1 MNHTHKYH
9 LATEH
14 QELEYKKQL
23 EWAFSAQ
30 LKQDYP
36 ENNFLVRSLKFTN
49 WLNIH
54 CHAMISRTVLQEGI
68 SKLRALLST
77 VLRRNQDSFY
87 GQC

>member
-23 EWAFSAQ
+23 EGAFSAKP
-30 LKQDYP
+30 KQDYP
-36 ENNFLVRSLKFTN
+36 EINFLLRSLKFTN

-54 CHAMISRTVLQEGI
+54 CHV
-68 SKLRALLST
+68 
-77 VLRRNQDSFY
+77 
-87 GQC
+87 

>member
-54 CHAMISRTVLQEGI
+54 CHAMITNCPSRRD
-68 SKLRALLST
+68 KLRALLSN
-77 VLRRNQDSFY
+77 VLRRN
-87 GQC
+87 